1 MRPPLVLTVAGSD
14 AAGAAG
20 VQADLKTFTALGV
33 YGASAL
39 TLITSVA
46 GRGPRGTHPLPPD
59 VVRTQID
66 EVVRD
71 LHVDVLKIG
80 ALGTAAIAHTVADA
94 VRTHRELLGPIV
106 LDPVMIAS
114 DGAPLI
120 SAEGAEVLRSELVP
134 LATVLT
140 PNIAEAAQLLGRPVA
155 RTLDD
160 MREQALA
167 LQALGPQ
174 AVVMTGG
181 GLPDTEDAADVVVHP
196 GGTDLLR
203 AARVPGRLVA
213 GAGATYSAAIAA
225 QLARIAEFERAG
237 ELEEIGEAGERDGV
251 ATVVATARE
260 FVASATDHA
269 ADWEV
274 VRDERV
280 RRPLNHLI
288 TLDKQ

>member
-181 GLPDTEDAADVVVHP
+181 GLPDTEDA
-196 GGTDLLR
+196 
-203 AARVPGRLVA
+203 
-213 GAGATYSAAIAA
+213 

-237 ELEEIGEAGERDGV
+237 ELEEIGEKGEHDDL
-251 ATVVATARE
+251 ATVIATARE